1 MEVSCSARG
10 AIMQGVNPCPHFYIC
25 SHPLTGIGGWPLKP
39 VIRVRVPLGVPNGA
53 VDELVE
59 LPAFQAGVC
68 GFNPRRHHHEEREI
82 FVPRKSLTENA
93 GSKQRLVR
101 KIPSSENGLGVHC
114 TTKCGQEFQ
123 ISQNNEKKKH
133 TLWKIVPG
141 GFEKI
146 ATGDS
151 PYDLYD
157 KIPWDK

>member
-1 MEVSCSARG
+1 
-10 AIMQGVNPCPHFYIC
+10 MQKC

-101 KIPSSENGLGVHC
+101 KIPSSESGLGVHC